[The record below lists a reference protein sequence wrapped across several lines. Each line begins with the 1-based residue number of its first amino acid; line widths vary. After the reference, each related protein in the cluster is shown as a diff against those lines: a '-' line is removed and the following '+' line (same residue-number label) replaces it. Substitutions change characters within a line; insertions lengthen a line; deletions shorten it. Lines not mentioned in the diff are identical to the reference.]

1 MSGLVQPPIPRYS
14 GFGGT
19 GGGGGGGA
27 PSGPAGGDLT
37 GFYPNPVVDGLR
49 NRPISPI
56 APVPGDA
63 YIWNGVAWTPGTPGV
78 TPFTLVPTV
87 NIPTGALV
95 SVDASG
101 QAQLADPS
109 LALTPRR
116 YEVIGAALAAVVAP
130 APVTL
135 LTDVVS
141 VAPVL
146 FGAAPLAADNGS
158 RVYLSTTAGRA
169 TLTPP
174 GSGNAIY
181 YVGILLGADGITTTP
196 NVLLNLALIAEV
208 P

>member
-1 MSGLVQPPIPRYS
+1 MNGLVQPPIPRFS
-14 GFGGT
+14 GIMGV
-19 GGGGGGGA
+19 GGGGGGGS
-27 PSGPAGGDLT
+27 PTGPAGGDLA
-37 GFYPNPVVDGLR
+37 GFYPNPRVDGIQ
-49 NRPISPI
+49 NRPVSAT
-56 APVPGDA
+56 APVVGNTLV
-63 YIWNGVAWTPGTPGV
+63 WNGVAWTPATPGV

-109 LALTPRR
+109 LAFTPRR

-130 APVTL
+130 TPVTL

-146 FGAAPLAADNGS
+146 FGAPPLAADNGS

-208 P
+208 